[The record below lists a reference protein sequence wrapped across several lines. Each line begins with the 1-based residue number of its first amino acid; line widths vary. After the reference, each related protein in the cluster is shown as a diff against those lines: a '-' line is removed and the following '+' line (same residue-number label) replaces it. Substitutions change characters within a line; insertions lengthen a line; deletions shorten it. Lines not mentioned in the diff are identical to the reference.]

1 MISWA
6 LPRKGVSWPYLSIEL
21 FFNPCPRADSVSR
34 TGTALA
40 NRCYP
45 RLVRISRLKRAGSRV
60 ETEMRVF
67 TRSLAA
73 AILTAGCYLS
83 IHPVN
88 VLAQSPP
95 PGPSTSA
102 PDLSDQKLSAVAAAI
117 ERVASLQKDYGQRI
131 AEAEAPAEK
140 ERIVAEAHNEFTKA
154 VTEQGLSVEEYASI
168 LDMAQ
173 DDHEIRDK
181 LFQRIRPSDK

>member
-1 MISWA
+1 MYS
-6 LPRKGVSWPYLSIEL
+6 P
-21 FFNPCPRADSVSR
+21 
-34 TGTALA
+34 
-40 NRCYP
+40 
-45 RLVRISRLKRAGSRV
+45 
-60 ETEMRVF
+60 
-67 TRSLAA
+67 
-73 AILTAGCYLS
+73 
-83 IHPVN
+83 
-88 VLAQSPP
+88 QSPP

-117 ERVASLQKDYGQRI
+117 ERVARKDYRQRI

-181 LFQRIRPSDK
+181 LLQRIRPSDK